1 MRTASLEGNLVR
13 QIKYSTSNDAVSSD
27 FVGEPG
33 TSIFDSPATKISS
46 DKKNIVIYVW
56 YDNEFG
62 YAIQVI
68 RVAKMIGGVLRPT
81 YY

>member
-1 MRTASLEGNLVR
+1 MRKASLEGPLVQ

-27 FVGEPG
+27 FTGEPA
-33 TSIFDSPATKISS
+33 TSIFDAPATKISQ
-46 DKKNIVIYVW
+46 DNKDVVLYVW

-62 YAIQVI
+62 YAIQVV
-68 RVAKMIGGVLRPT
+68 RVAKMAAGVLRPT